1 MKSGLKKILL
11 AVCGIG
17 IVIVL
22 FSLFSAES
30 VSQEKDTAIKKDISS
45 IINDKTIPLDER
57 VEDILNQMTQA
68 EKVGQMVM
76 IGVQGTQVNDDSL
89 YMLNEYN
96 IGGIVLFDR
105 NMENR
110 QQVQKLTADL
120 QANAPEKLPLFIGID
135 EEGGDVVR
143 MKNELTPPPSAKELG
158 ETNEPEQAKIW
169 ADRTAK
175 ELKDLGI
182 NLNFAPVADV
192 GSNDRRSYSTDAQ
205 KVTEF
210 VVNAGKGY
218 ADNNLLYCLKHFP
231 GIGKGQVDTHL
242 DAYSVPADSETLRSE
257 DLVPFKSA
265 VEQLP
270 IDKYFIMV
278 SHLTYSAFDENAPAS
293 LSMEITTGILRDEL
307 GYQGIIITDDLEMG
321 AISKHYTFEEAGVK
335 AVLAGADIVLVCHE
349 YEHEIAVY
357 NGILKAVR
365 NGTISEERL
374 NDSVRRI
381 IKTKLMNLT

>member
-17 IVIVL
+17 IVVLL
-22 FSLFSAES
+22 FSFFSTES
-30 VSQEKDTAIKKDISS
+30 ISQEKDTVPKKDISS
-45 IINDKTIPLDER
+45 IINNKTISLDER
-57 VEDILNQMTQA
+57 TEAILNQMTQA
-68 EKVGQMVM
+68 EKVGQLVM
-76 IGVQGTQVNDDSL
+76 IGVQGTQVNNDSL

-158 ETNEPEQAKIW
+158 ETDEPEQAKIW

-218 ADNNLLYCLKHFP
+218 EDNNLLYCLKHFP
-231 GIGKGQVDTHL
+231 GIGKGKIDTHL
-242 DAYSVPADSETLRSE
+242 DAYSVPVDGETLRSE
-257 DLVPFKSA
+257 DLAPFKSA
-265 VEQLP
+265 IEQLSP
-270 IDKYFIMV
+270 DKYFIMI
-278 SHLTYSAFDENAPAS
+278 SHLTYPAFDENVPAS
-293 LSMEITTGILRDEL
+293 LSPKIITGILRNEL

>member
-17 IVIVL
+17 IVVLL
-22 FSLFSAES
+22 FSFFSTES
-30 VSQEKDTAIKKDISS
+30 ISQEKDTVPKKDISS
-45 IINDKTIPLDER
+45 IINDKTISLDER
-57 VEDILNQMTQA
+57 TEAVLNQMTQA
-68 EKVGQMVM
+68 EKVGQLVM
-76 IGVQGTQVNDDSL
+76 IGVQGTQVNNDSL

-120 QANAPEKLPLFIGID
+120 QTNAPEKLPLFIGID

-158 ETNEPEQAKIW
+158 KTNEPEQAKIW
-169 ADRTAK
+169 ANKTAK

-192 GSNDRRSYSTDAQ
+192 GSNDRRSYSTDAR
-205 KVTEF
+205 KVTDF
-210 VVNAGKGY
+210 VINAGKGY
-218 ADNNLLYCLKHFP
+218 EDNNLLYCLKHFP
-231 GIGKGQVDTHL
+231 GIGKGKVDTHV
-242 DAYSVPADSETLRSE
+242 DAYSVLADDETLRTE
-257 DLVPFKSA
+257 DLAPFKSA
-265 VEQLP
+265 IEQLSP
-270 IDKYFIMV
+270 DKYFIMV
-278 SHLTYSAFDENAPAS
+278 SHLTYPAFDENAPAS
-293 LSMEITTGILRDEL
+293 LSPKIITRILRDEL
-307 GYQGIIITDDLEMG
+307 DYQGIIITDDLEMG

-335 AVLAGADIVLVCHE
+335 AILAGADIVLVCHE
-349 YEHEIAVY
+349 YEHEIDVY

-374 NDSVRRI
+374 NNSVRRI

>member
-57 VEDILNQMTQA
+57 VEDILNQMTQV

-169 ADRTAK
+169 ADKTAK

-192 GSNDRRSYSTDAQ
+192 GSNDRRSYSIDAQ

-218 ADNNLLYCLKHFP
+218 EANNLLYCLKHFP
-231 GIGKGQVDTHL
+231 GIGKGEVDTHL
-242 DAYSVPADSETLRSE
+242 YAYSVPADGETLRSE

-278 SHLTYSAFDENAPAS
+278 SHLTYPAFDENAPAS
-293 LSMEITTGILRDEL
+293 LSMEIITGILRDEL
-307 GYQGIIITDDLEMG
+307 GYQGIVITDDLEMG

-374 NDSVRRI
+374 NNSVRRI
-381 IKTKLMNLT
+381 IKAKLMNLT